1 MSDDPRHEKAPDS
14 LRAGQTTNWQK
25 TMDLRIMDGILE
37 QRVTSMDFHGESKW
51 VPVPMFRSAE
61 K

>member
-14 LRAGQTTNWQK
+14 LRAGQSTNWVK
-25 TMDLRIMDGILE
+25 TMDLRIMDGVLE
-37 QRVTSMDFHGESKW
+37 QKLTSMDFHGESRW
-51 VPVPMFRSAE
+51 EPVPMFRSAE